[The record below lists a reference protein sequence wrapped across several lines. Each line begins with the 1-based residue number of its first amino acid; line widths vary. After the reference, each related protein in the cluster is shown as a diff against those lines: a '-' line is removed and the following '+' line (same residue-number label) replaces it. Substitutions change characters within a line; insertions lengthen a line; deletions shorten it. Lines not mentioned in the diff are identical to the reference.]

1 MSLAAVRS
9 TPTVDDLVH
18 QARLGDVTAFEALYR
33 QLGDRVFGVCL
44 RMADSREEAEEWAQ
58 DAWVKAWEK
67 LESFR
72 GDSAFSTWLHR
83 LTVNTILD
91 RRRSDGRRRARVESV
106 ADYRG
111 VDQAQTSLA
120 PPGVAHDL
128 ERAIATLP
136 DGARTVFLLYDV
148 EGYKH
153 QEIAHR
159 LGVAEGTVKAQL
171 HRARKLLREAL
182 ER

>member
-1 MSLAAVRS
+1 MSLAAVESLESPLDALVNDARAG
-9 TPTVDDLVH
+9 DL
-18 QARLGDVTAFEALYR
+18 AAFEALYR
-33 QLGDRVFGVCL
+33 RLHNRVFGVCL

-58 DAWVKAWEK
+58 DAWVKAWER

-83 LTVNTILD
+83 LTVNLVLD
-91 RRRSDGRRRARVESV
+91 RRRSAGRRRARFDSV
-106 ADYRG
+106 GDYDHLDRAD
-111 VDQAQTSLA
+111 TTE
-120 PPGVAHDL
+120 PPAGLGHDL
-128 ERAIATLP
+128 ERAIAGLP

-153 QEIAHR
+153 QEIAEQ

-171 HRARKLLREAL
+171 HRARKLLREVL
-182 ER
+182 K